1 MAAYL
6 DSIDKLAAYDFEH
19 IAPGHGDLMDR
30 GKRVLSMLRAH
41 RLARERKVLDRLT
54 EPAALDTLT
63 PAVYDDVPKDRH
75 PWARLTLEAHLIKL
89 RREGK
94 VIQTDGI
101 WRRIR

>member
-1 MAAYL
+1 VILPPDGDMAAYL

-75 PWARLTLEAHLIKL
+75 PWRASP
-89 RREGK
+89 
-94 VIQTDGI
+94 
-101 WRRIR
+101 WRHTSSSFGAKAK